1 MLNDQGRNICL
12 SKHTE
17 NPMSEQRCD
26 SYYNATINEE
36 TNYPRLEEDIRVD
49 VVIIGGGFTGVAT
62 AVELAERG
70 IKVAILEANK
80 IGWGATGRNG
90 GQVTGS
96 LSGDAAMTKQL
107 RNTIGTEAEDY
118 VWNLRWRGHEIIK
131 RRVAKYNIDCDLKF
145 GHLHTAYKPAH
156 MTEMEKTFEEA
167 LSRGMGDELRLLS
180 KQNIPEYL
188 ESPLYHGGLLNRRNM
203 HLHSVNLCIGEARA
217 ALSQGALIFEHSKVI
232 DICDGDLPVVKT
244 EHGSITANSV
254 LLAGNAYHKL
264 ARNKLSGMLFPASLG
279 NCATVKLTA
288 DVAKAINPHDV
299 AVYDSRFVLDYY
311 RMTADN
317 RLMFG
322 GGTNYSGRDSKNL
335 AAELRPAIER
345 TFPRL
350 KGVDIEFE
358 WTGMA
363 GIVVN
368 RIPLLG
374 KVSPNVFYCQG
385 YSGHGVATSHIM
397 GEIMSEAIIGQL
409 TEFDLFAGMK
419 HVRIPMNEW
428 LGNQAMALGM
438 TYYRMMEHFR

>member
-1 MLNDQGRNICL
+1 
-12 SKHTE
+12 
-17 NPMSEQRCD
+17 MSEQRCD
-26 SYYNATINEE
+26 SYYNASINDE
-36 TNYPRLEEDIRVD
+36 THYPRLEEDIRVD

-62 AVELAERG
+62 AVELAEKG

-107 RNTIGTEAEDY
+107 RKSIGAEAEDY

-131 RRVAKYNIDCDLKF
+131 SRVAKYNIDCDLKF

-156 MTEMEKTFEEA
+156 MAEMQKTYEEA

-180 KQNIPEYL
+180 KQEIPDYL
-188 ESPLYHGGLLNRRNM
+188 ETPLYHGGLLNKRNM

-217 ALSQGALIFEHSKVI
+217 AEMQGTLIFEHSAVI
-232 DICDGDLPVVKT
+232 DICDGDLPVVRT

-279 NCATVKLTA
+279 NCATVKLSA

-322 GGTNYSGRDSKNL
+322 GGTNYSGRDSKDL
-335 AAELRPAIER
+335 AAELRPALER

-368 RIPLLG
+368 RIPQLG

-385 YSGHGVATSHIM
+385 YSGHGLATSHIM
-397 GEIMSEAIIGQL
+397 GEIMSKAIIGQL
-409 TEFDLFAGMK
+409 TEFDLFAEMK
-419 HVRIPMNEW
+419 HIRIPMNEW

>member
-1 MLNDQGRNICL
+1 M
-12 SKHTE
+12 
-17 NPMSEQRCD
+17 
-26 SYYNATINEE
+26 A
-36 TNYPRLEEDIRVD
+36 
-49 VVIIGGGFTGVAT
+49 
-62 AVELAERG
+62 
-70 IKVAILEANK
+70 
-80 IGWGATGRNG
+80 
-90 GQVTGS
+90 
-96 LSGDAAMTKQL
+96 
-107 RNTIGTEAEDY
+107 
-118 VWNLRWRGHEIIK
+118 
-131 RRVAKYNIDCDLKF
+131 
-145 GHLHTAYKPAH
+145 
-156 MTEMEKTFEEA
+156 EMEKTYEEA
-167 LSRGMGDELRLLS
+167 LLRGMGDELRLLS
-180 KQNIPEYL
+180 KQEIPDYL
-188 ESPLYHGGLLNRRNM
+188 ETPLYHGGLLNKRNM
-203 HLHSVNLCIGEARA
+203 HLHSVNLCIGEVRA
-217 ALSQGALIFEHSKVI
+217 AEMQGALIFVHSAVVE
-232 DICDGDLPVVKT
+232 ICDGDLPVVRT
-244 EHGSITANSV
+244 EHGSITAYSV

-279 NCATVKLTA
+279 NCATVKLSA

-322 GGTNYSGRDSKNL
+322 GGTNYSGRDSKDL
-335 AAELRPAIER
+335 SAELRPAIER

-368 RIPLLG
+368 RIPQLG

-385 YSGHGVATSHIM
+385 YSGHGLATSHIM
-397 GEIMSEAIIGQL
+397 GEIMSKAIIGQL

-419 HVRIPMNEW
+419 HIRIPMNEW

>member
-1 MLNDQGRNICL
+1 
-12 SKHTE
+12 
-17 NPMSEQRCD
+17 MSEQRCD